1 MKLENYGF
9 ALNDA
14 SKALELDP
22 KYIKVNKG
30 RTPVMCI
37 AIMIL
42 LLTLYSLSLSLCVRV
57 IIEELMLI
65 WLWVNSNWHSRTLNQ

>member
-30 RTPVMCI
+30 ENTSDVCI

-42 LLTLYSLSLSLCVRV
+42 LLTLYSLSLCVC
-57 IIEELMLI
+57 
-65 WLWVNSNWHSRTLNQ
+65 

>member
-30 RTPVMCI
+30 ENTSDVCI

-42 LLTLYSLSLSLCVRV
+42 LLTLYSLSLCVRV